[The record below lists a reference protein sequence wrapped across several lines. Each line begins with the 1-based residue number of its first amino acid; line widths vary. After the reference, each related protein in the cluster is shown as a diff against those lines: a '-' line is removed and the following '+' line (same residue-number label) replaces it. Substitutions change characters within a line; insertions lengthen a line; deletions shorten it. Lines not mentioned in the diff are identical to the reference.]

1 MVDRGGGT
9 PALGKIYLA
18 VGPIVKLVSG
28 DLTISVGEGSVRAAG
43 KPFSMDESETVDL
56 DLMLNTIASNAIHAA
71 SPHGVGLLYHFVVD
85 ETGVVTSAD
94 VLHNGKI
101 VSAIGD
107 ITIPV
112 AVKTGKL
119 GVTTW
124 QSNATPP
131 TDWTLRLWKN
141 GSNTKASTVAF
152 DASPSTF
159 KYQSQD
165 WGSEETFA
173 AGDRFRIECA
183 ATGGGD
189 ATDPRLQIAMILEP
203 T

>member
-1 MVDRGGGT
+1 MVDRAGGT
-9 PALGKIYLA
+9 PAVGKFYLA
-18 VGPIVKLVSG
+18 MGPIVKLVGG

-43 KPFSMDESETVDL
+43 KPFSMDESETFDVDL
-56 DLMLNTIASNAIHAA
+56 LLSTVAANSIHAA
-71 SPHGVGLLYHFVVD
+71 SSHGVGLLYHFVVD
-85 ETGVVTSAD
+85 ESGVVQSVD
-94 VLHNGKI
+94 ILHNGKI
-101 VSAIGD
+101 LSAIGD

-112 AVKTGKL
+112 ACKTGKL

-141 GSNTKASTVAF
+141 GTNTKASSVAF

-183 ATGGGD
+183 STGGSD

>member
-18 VGPIVKLVSG
+18 VGPIVKLVDG

-56 DLMLNTIASNAIHAA
+56 DLVLNTIASNALHAA
-71 SPHGVGLLYHFVVD
+71 RPFGFQYTFTVD
-85 ETGVVTSAD
+85 ETGVVQSVD
-94 VLHNGKI
+94 ILHNGKI
-101 VSAIGD
+101 LSAIGD

-141 GSNTKASTVAF
+141 GSNTKASSVSF

-173 AGDRFRIECA
+173 AGDHFRVECA
-183 ATGGGD
+183 STGGSD